1 MLSKQANEASLAFFS
16 FLRFLQIWSRQKQPS
31 GDNTEASKCQ
41 NQWPCSESSGSR
53 EIVCDRWCCLL
64 DLTEC
69 SPNIDRNASVF
80 QSVWT
85 RCPLIGWIWSLENEF
100 SWLPSKK
107 MSFFWRLVEL
117 KDPTVLNSKLWPR
130 RTCLDEPC
138 DQQEDRPGFCCLRF
152 SLWKQIQ
159 LHLQIKSCR

>member
-107 MSFFWRLVEL
+107 NVIFLATCWAERSNCFKFKVVTSQDLFGWTMWPARG
-117 KDPTVLNSKLWPR
+117 PT
-130 RTCLDEPC
+130 
-138 DQQEDRPGFCCLRF
+138 RF
-152 SLWKQIQ
+152 LLFEVFSVKTNPAPP
-159 LHLQIKSCR
+159 SD